1 MRVFGIFQGRLVI
14 WVSDLLE
21 PAMAKWAPDLWHW
34 RSHVFDLRKIQQ
46 KKRPVAQSH
55 NNTSHRNSSD
65 DTRTGAAR
73 RLPALQNQLD
83 AYRKA
88 GKRGD
93 EARLLDAIAVERLEL
108 GQAQLAAQNV
118 DAAWS
123 ALGESRRAIGFYEQ
137 ALVIARELGYIR
149 GEGNQ
154 LANMGSAWLDLGEP
168 HRAIE
173 FCKQAL
179 VISREIGIS
188 VAKVPTWVTRA
199 LPGLPW
205 ANSLAP
211 LSITSMP

>member
-1 MRVFGIFQGRLVI
+1 MSYNPELSNGQDRKSGYLATANLQRDLWSTTFDGPVVI
-14 WVSDLLE
+14 WVSELLE

-46 KKRPVAQSH
+46 KKRSVAQSH

-108 GQAQLAAQNV
+108 GQAQLAAQNI
-118 DAAWS
+118 DAAL
-123 ALGESRRAIGFYEQ
+123 A
-137 ALVIARELGYIR
+137 IARELGDAR
-149 GEGNQ
+149 G
-154 LANMGSAWLDLGEP
+154 
-168 HRAIE
+168 
-173 FCKQAL
+173 
-179 VISREIGIS
+179 
-188 VAKVPTWVTRA
+188 
-199 LPGLPW
+199 
-205 ANSLAP
+205 
-211 LSITSMP
+211 